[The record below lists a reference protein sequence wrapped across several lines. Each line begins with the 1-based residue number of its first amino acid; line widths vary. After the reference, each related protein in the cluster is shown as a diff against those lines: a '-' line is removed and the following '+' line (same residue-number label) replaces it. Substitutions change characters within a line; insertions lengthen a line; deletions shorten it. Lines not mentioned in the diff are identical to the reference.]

1 MDTTRQNKVSR
12 LIQKDL
18 SEFFRRESRTYFSGA
33 LITVT
38 KVKVTKDVGIARI
51 YLSFFATDDKLAVLK
66 HIQEQTKHIRH
77 QMATRIKSQI
87 RFIPEL
93 EFYEDDSI
101 EYLENIERLLKK

>member
-1 MDTTRQNKVSR
+1 METTRQNKVSR

-18 SEFFRRESRTYFSGA
+18 SEFFRKESRTYFHGA

-51 YLSFFATDDKLAVLK
+51 YLSLFGAPDKLALMK
-66 HIQEQTKHIRH
+66 YIEENTKHIRH
-77 QMATRIKSQI
+77 QMATRIKMQI

-93 EFYEDDSI
+93 EFYEDDSM